1 MRRSALILLCSFM
14 IMVATYGCS
23 SYNGSALDKQDGNE
37 VAVTDVTTSSVKP
50 TSTPTPT
57 PSLTPT
63 PVPTL
68 DKEQVRNIV
77 ADAITYSFVGKE
89 IEDACRYDVN
99 GDGTDDLI
107 LHDVGMTMC
116 VSYSDG
122 DKVRINSFDIGNSGV
137 EYYCSSARSELV
149 MVIGHAVPTYSAS
162 TYYSFHNNGF
172 HEDAVEILEMYDFE
186 KDEPLYDGREV
197 YKINDN
203 EVSKKE
209 FDDFIKQYGELI
221 ELCPVAE
228 FRARQTDIPSEFIP
242 EAAEY
247 IVNDIFGE
255 PYFPSQERMDLNDDG
270 IEDCYISFARFRVDQ
285 LVGIDYNGEI
295 DPEWHEWMP
304 ASIVLLSTTNGIE
317 ARIYETNDCVDF
329 INSMI
334 G

>member
-1 MRRSALILLCSFM
+1 
-14 IMVATYGCS
+14 MVATYGCS

-186 KDEPLYDGREV
+186 KDEP
-197 YKINDN
+197 
-203 EVSKKE
+203 
-209 FDDFIKQYGELI
+209 
-221 ELCPVAE
+221 
-228 FRARQTDIPSEFIP
+228 
-242 EAAEY
+242 
-247 IVNDIFGE
+247 
-255 PYFPSQERMDLNDDG
+255 
-270 IEDCYISFARFRVDQ
+270 
-285 LVGIDYNGEI
+285 
-295 DPEWHEWMP
+295 
-304 ASIVLLSTTNGIE
+304 
-317 ARIYETNDCVDF
+317 
-329 INSMI
+329 
-334 G
+334 